1 MACWDL
7 NGDGVGQP
15 EEDINGDMAFNALD
29 CQGPQGEQGVQG
41 GQGLPGDP
49 GEDGTANVAGETTRQ
64 SASFGAASG
73 GSMVTSANVTW
84 TNVSTTE
91 TVTHWPAWDAASAGN
106 CLWTGALTS
115 SASLEAGD
123 TFQITSLTLTLD

>member
-1 MACWDL
+1 MSISNYAENKLLDTI
-7 NGDGVGQP
+7 GGV
-15 EEDINGDMAFNALD
+15 AFSVTTPYL
-29 CQGPQGEQGVQG
+29 Q
-41 GQGLPGDP
+41 LHTGDP
-49 GEDGTANVAGETTRQ
+49 GEDGTANAAGETTRQ
-64 SASFGAASG
+64 SASFNAASG

-91 TVTHWPAWDAASAGN
+91 TVTHWSAWDAASAGN